1 MNRRVFIQKMFL
13 SAQAMLL
20 MRFTHPRILLAA
32 SGKMGGGKLHY
43 RPLNGRSLRDIA
55 LRKEH
60 HGNGYF
66 INPVGF
72 PRKRRF
78 WQLLKWKLSKN
89 SFSSYLK
96 DQPFRNITIDWEPIR
111 EYRGLAITFLKHASV
126 LIKDVDRY
134 LLVDPVFSDIYW
146 FIEDFSPLIFNPGK
160 IPVPDHVLITHG
172 HYDHLDKSSLS
183 TLEKN
188 IHVISPLG
196 YNNVFQDLNMMNR
209 TRLDWYDI
217 CRDGDRSITL
227 LPSNHWTM
235 RNPVR
240 GPNRSLWGGYLIK
253 TASGHTIYLMG
264 DSGYFDGFQEIG
276 QDFDI
281 DLAIINLGA
290 YEPRWF
296 MASSH
301 MNPREAVQAFKELN
315 AKKLMIVHWGT
326 FRLGDE
332 PVHFPPVDMK
342 RELEKEGLLN
352 RLVDIRHGETFFVT

>member
-1 MNRRVFIQKMFL
+1 MNRRVFIKKMFL
-13 SAQAMLL
+13 SVQAMLL
-20 MRFTHPRILLAA
+20 MRFTHPEVLLAGL
-32 SGKMGGGKLHY
+32 GKMEGEKQHY

-60 HGNGYF
+60 HANGFF

-78 WQLLKWKLSKN
+78 LQLLKWKLSQN
-89 SFSSYLK
+89 RFQPYLK
-96 DQPFRNITIDWEPIR
+96 DQPLRPITIDWEPVR
-111 EYRGLAITFLKHASV
+111 VYQGVSITFLKHASI
-126 LIKDVDRY
+126 LIKDVDSY
-134 LLVDPVFSDIYW
+134 LMVDPVFSDFYW
-146 FIEDFSPLIFNPGK
+146 FIKDYSPLTSNPQQ
-160 IPVPDHVLITHG
+160 IPELDHVLITHG
-172 HYDHLDKSSLS
+172 HYDHLDKSSLA

-188 IHVISPLG
+188 THVISPLG
-196 YNNVFQDLNMMNR
+196 YDNAFQDLDMMNR
-209 TRLDWYDI
+209 TQLDWYDTY
-217 CRDGDRSITL
+217 RDGDRSITF

-240 GPNRSLWGGYLIK
+240 GPNRSLWGGYVIE
-253 TASGHTIYLMG
+253 TSAGYTIYLMG
-264 DSGYFDGFQEIG
+264 DSGYFDGFDEIG
-276 QDFDI
+276 RDFDI
-281 DLAIINLGA
+281 DLAIVNLGA

-301 MNPREAVQAFKELN
+301 INPREAVQAFKDLN

-332 PVHFPPVDMK
+332 PVHFPPIDMK

-352 RLVDIRHGETFFVT
+352 RLVDIQHGETFFVN